1 MMKMNK
7 INIQKLLAAVIVTAV
22 LFTVNYLFKHPINN
36 ETRVLYL
43 DDLNFYNEV
52 CKNTSFFEAIVHKGA
67 NKFRPAA
74 YAVLFAAH
82 QMADTNF
89 ERLDSLIFIWNLCIA
104 VGVAGIAFR
113 LIGQKTKL
121 VLRTSLSAFAGVLY
135 SISRFSYYVWTEVF
149 GLMESMALI
158 LALCILMLLINYIM
172 EESEHALY
180 IAEILYGMVIFT
192 HERYV
197 LLAGV
202 FVTAVFIKHGL
213 KKMIKFVMPILTAAM
228 FFVIRIAM
236 FGNRF
241 VDGTGGTSIIDTFN
255 SKSMAGSMK
264 SQVQYILGINA
275 GPAYLNG
282 IGFESVSPVINYCI
296 MLQNILI
303 LACFY
308 VFIVLVLKK
317 RDFEQIKKSL
327 IYLAF
332 AACCIVSSSIT
343 IRVEMRWVYVTY
355 AAFVIYLVYMVS
367 YVAAQWKAKGWLLIG
382 FIYLGIG
389 FIYENYYQSYYPNLY
404 YWGTRSM
411 TGSLYEETL
420 GSYGEDVFDKDFYI
434 VGNSM
439 GWTQDSWDVFFSQ
452 FFKEDRS
459 FPYVTFVDN
468 MDELLEIIPEKENSA
483 IVLQENTAECRYIN
497 LTDSVQRSKVKMES

>member
-1 MMKMNK
+1 MKMNK

-82 QMADTNF
+82 QIADTNF

-172 EESEHALY
+172 EKSEHALY

-228 FFVIRIAM
+228 FLVIRIAM

-308 VFIVLVLKK
+308 VFIVLVLIHKNML
-317 RDFEQIKKSL
+317 QNIL
-327 IYLAF
+327 ILACF
-332 AACCIVSSSIT
+332 
-343 IRVEMRWVYVTY
+343 YV
-355 AAFVIYLVYMVS
+355 
-367 YVAAQWKAKGWLLIG
+367 LIL
-382 FIYLGIG
+382 IL
-389 FIYENYYQSYYPNLY
+389 
-404 YWGTRSM
+404 
-411 TGSLYEETL
+411 
-420 GSYGEDVFDKDFYI
+420 
-434 VGNSM
+434 
-439 GWTQDSWDVFFSQ
+439 
-452 FFKEDRS
+452 
-459 FPYVTFVDN
+459 
-468 MDELLEIIPEKENSA
+468 
-483 IVLQENTAECRYIN
+483 
-497 LTDSVQRSKVKMES
+497 